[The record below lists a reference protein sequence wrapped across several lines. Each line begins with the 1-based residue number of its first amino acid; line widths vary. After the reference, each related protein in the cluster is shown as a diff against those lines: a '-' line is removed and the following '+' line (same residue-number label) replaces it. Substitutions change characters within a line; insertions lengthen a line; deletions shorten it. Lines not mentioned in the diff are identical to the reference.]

1 MSFNWRCPFCNH
13 NSVITDENS
22 ETRRFNF
29 DHGYKNQAQLFQI
42 EIIVCPNE
50 ECKEAALKASLFD
63 AVWKGG
69 NCIPGL
75 PRNSWQLA
83 PLSAARPFPPYI
95 PNAII
100 QDYNEACLI
109 LDKSPKA
116 SATLSR
122 RCLQGMIRDFWG
134 VQEKTLY
141 LEIDK
146 IADKLDPETYDAI
159 DSLRKLGNI
168 GAHMEK
174 DINTIIDV
182 DANEAELLVQL
193 LEILLEE
200 WYVKRHQRQEK
211 MAKIKALAAEKDA
224 LKKASQ
230 DPAQPPAV

>member
-1 MSFNWRCPFCNH
+1 MSFNWLCPYCNH
-13 NSVITDENS
+13 NSVVTDQNS
-22 ETRRFNF
+22 TRQQFSF
-29 DHGYKNQAQLFQI
+29 DHGYKYQTQLFRLDV
-42 EIIVCPNE
+42 IICPNE
-50 ECKEAALKASLFD
+50 ECKEASLSASLFD
-63 AVWKGG
+63 GVWRGG
-69 NCIPGL
+69 NCQPGEQ
-75 PRNSWQLA
+75 RNSWQLA
-83 PLSAARPFPPYI
+83 PISSARCFPSYVP
-95 PNAII
+95 AVII

-109 LDKSPKA
+109 LHNSPKA

-134 VQEKTLY
+134 IKEKTLY

-146 IADKLDPETYDAI
+146 IADKLDPETFDAI

-182 DANEAELLVQL
+182 DSNEAELLVQL
-193 LEILLEE
+193 IETLIEE

-230 DPAQPPAV
+230 DPPPPAA